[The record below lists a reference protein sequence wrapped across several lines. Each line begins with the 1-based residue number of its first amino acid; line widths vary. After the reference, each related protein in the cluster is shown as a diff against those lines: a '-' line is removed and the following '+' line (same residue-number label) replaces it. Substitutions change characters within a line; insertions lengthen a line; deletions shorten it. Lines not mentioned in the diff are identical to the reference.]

1 MKVLIVM
8 GSISDEKVV
17 KPAWDILNSFGV
29 DSTVKVMS
37 AHRSLELVLNEV
49 SNPEYD
55 VIIAFAGKAAHLAG
69 VIAGAT
75 IKPVIGVPVKSSTLD
90 GLDALLSTVQM
101 PKGVPVASMAIDGA
115 ENAAYFAIQILALN
129 DETLSQKLVEFK
141 TKLKN
146 DVVAMDASLEWSK

>member
-17 KPAWDILNSFGV
+17 KPAWEILNSFGV

-115 ENAAYFAIQILALN
+115 ENAAYFAIQILALK
-129 DETLSQKLVEFK
+129 DEALSQKLVEFK

>member
-141 TKLKN
+141 TKIKN

>member
-17 KPAWDILNSFGV
+17 KPAWDILNQFGV
-29 DSTVKVMS
+29 KSDVHILS
-37 AHRSLELVLNEV
+37 AHRSLDLVLEV
-49 SNPEYD
+49 VEKDDFD
-55 VIIAFAGKAAHLAG
+55 VVIAFAGKAAHLAG

-101 PKGVPVASMAIDGA
+101 PKGVPVASMAINGS

-129 DETLSQKLVEFK
+129 NSQLSEKLVNHKSE
-141 TKLKN
+141 LKKS
-146 DVVAMDASLEWSK
+146 VVKMHESLEWSK